1 MRSKIVKECFLTRSM
16 FAKIY
21 VHCIFAGKSL
31 LFLME
36 HIFIR
41 FLSIISVTVYEVF
54 QSPRG
59 GCNMAMVPL
68 SIAIAPSQIICI
80 PQMPNSNRG

>member
-1 MRSKIVKECFLTRSM
+1 M

-21 VHCIFAGKSL
+21 VHCKFAGNSL
-31 LFLME
+31 LFLIE

-59 GCNMAMVPL
+59 DCNMAMVPL
-68 SIAIAPSQIICI
+68 TVAINTRYAVRQEAWVETNV
-80 PQMPNSNRG
+80 QTANSLHK